1 MVPPVSRSS
10 GGQKHMFPAL
20 LCSICCGTIP
30 SDRHLQ
36 LTLIITDQPLAPL
49 TSRFYRW
56 KPFPPPFTL
65 SVGGEPPFPRVTSP
79 LLCRQNSFR
88 FPEASSIGSNGT
100 AGTWRDPGS
109 GVARRWSKSKRCA
122 PRWAPTW
129 FNKDGGVTSA
139 LLMWLRKIIR
149 ALQSG
154 PDGCREVPPLLISNG
169 LP

>member
-1 MVPPVSRSS
+1 
-10 GGQKHMFPAL
+10 MFPAL

-36 LTLIITDQPLAPL
+36 LTLIITDPPLAPL

-56 KPFPPPFTL
+56 KPFPPTLHSFSWWQAPFFRAL
-65 SVGGEPPFPRVTSP
+65 HLRV
-79 LLCRQNSFR
+79 CAAHNSFR
-88 FPEASSIGSNGT
+88 FPEASLIGSNGT
-100 AGTWRDPGS
+100 AGTWWDSGS
-109 GVARRWSKSKRCA
+109 GVARRWSKSKRCV
-122 PRWAPTW
+122 PWWAPTW
-129 FNKDGGVTSA
+129 FNKDGGITSV